1 MLCEALVDLVETNYY
16 PIRASVTN
24 RPPSVQSASCKE
36 NLLLPSCTKQMHE
49 KEAQKSLLGTSGDG
63 SQAGDQGR
71 RSIAEDPQLVFQL
84 HGGSTLSTF
93 AAVVVAPK
101 F

>member
-1 MLCEALVDLVETNYY
+1 MGPLQAMSRQLQRKPV
-16 PIRASVTN
+16 
-24 RPPSVQSASCKE
+24 
-36 NLLLPSCTKQMHE
+36 LPSCTKQMHE
-49 KEAQKSLLGTSGDG
+49 KEAQKSLLVTSGDG

-71 RSIAEDPQLVFQL
+71 RSIADAPQLVFQL

>member
-1 MLCEALVDLVETNYY
+1 
-16 PIRASVTN
+16 
-24 RPPSVQSASCKE
+24 
-36 NLLLPSCTKQMHE
+36 MHE

-71 RSIAEDPQLVFQL
+71 RSIAEAPQLVFQL